1 MEIRRDRYLDR
12 LIAHKGNGR
21 VKIVT
26 GIRRCGKSYLL
37 FQLFKRHLTETGV
50 RPSHIIEIQLEDRS
64 NKELRDP
71 DACLAFIKKQ
81 IKDQKPYYLLI
92 DEVQLMGEFEDV
104 LNSCLHIQNL
114 DTYVTGSN
122 SKFLSKDIITEFRG
136 RGDEMYLRPLSFRE
150 FRTTCEDKPF
160 DDAWTEYMTYGGLPY
175 CALLPSREE
184 KADYLK
190 RLFDEVFLRDIIERN
205 RVQNDAQMES
215 LLNVISSAVGSL
227 TNPRKLE
234 DTFASSGMGKLSAST
249 IKQYLDYLCD
259 AFMIEQAERYDIK
272 GKRYISTPYK
282 YYFTDT
288 GLRNARLNLTSSSS
302 FAPRPSL
309 SELKWPSVW
318 RRFRQLEETHL
329 MENVVYNELCL
340 RGYSVDVGV
349 VEINERQADG
359 KYVRKQIEVDFV
371 CNKADERVYVQSAF
385 SIPTTEKRLQE
396 ERPLVNVGDGFRK
409 VVVTKDNVLR
419 HNDENG
425 ILIMSLQEFLMDERA
440 LEK

>member
-1 MEIRRDRYLDR
+1 MEIRRDRYLER

-37 FQLFKRHLTETGV
+37 FQLFKRHLIETGIK
-50 RPSHIIEIQLEDRS
+50 PNHIIEIQLEDRS

-92 DEVQLMGEFEDV
+92 DEVQLMDEFEDV
-104 LNSCLHIQNL
+104 LNSCLHIENL

-136 RGDEMYLRPLSFRE
+136 RGDEMYLRPLCFKE
-150 FRTTCEDKPF
+150 FRTIKPDKPF
-160 DDAWTEYMTYGGLPY
+160 DEVWTEYMTFGGLPY
-175 CALLPSREE
+175 CALLPTREE

-190 RLFDEVFLRDIIERN
+190 HLFDEVFLRDIIERN
-205 RVQNDAQMES
+205 KVQNDAQLES

-227 TNPRKLE
+227 TNPKKLE
-234 DTFASSGMGKLSAST
+234 DTFTSSGTGKLSAYT

-288 GLRNARLNLTSSSS
+288 GLRNARLN
-302 FAPRPSL
+302 
-309 SELKWPSVW
+309 
-318 RRFRQLEETHL
+318 FRQLEETHL
-329 MENVVYNELCL
+329 MENVMYNELCL

-349 VEINERQADG
+349 VEINERQEDG

-385 SIPTTEKRLQE
+385 SIPTTEKRQQE

-409 VVVTKDNVLR
+409 VVVTKDNVMR

-425 ILIMSLQEFLMDERA
+425 ILIMSLQEFLMDEGA

>member
-1 MEIRRDRYLDR
+1 MEIRRDRYLER

-37 FQLFKRHLTETGV
+37 FQLFKRHLIETGV
-50 RPSHIIEIQLEDRS
+50 KPNHIIEIQLEDRS
-64 NKELRDP
+64 NKELRNP

-92 DEVQLMGEFEDV
+92 DEVQLMDEFEDV

-136 RGDEMYLRPLSFRE
+136 RGDEMYLRPLSFKE
-150 FRTTCEDKPF
+150 FRTIQPDKPF
-160 DDAWTEYMTYGGLPY
+160 DDVWTEYMTFGGLPY
-175 CALLPSREE
+175 CALLPTREE

-190 RLFDEVFLRDIIERN
+190 HLFDEVFLRDIIERN
-205 RVQNDAQMES
+205 KIQNDAQLES
-215 LLNVISSAVGSL
+215 LLNIISSTVGSL
-227 TNPRKLE
+227 TNPKKLE
-234 DTFASSGMGKLSAST
+234 DTFTSSGMGKLSAST

-288 GLRNARLNLTSSSS
+288 GLRNARLN
-302 FAPRPSL
+302 
-309 SELKWPSVW
+309 
-318 RRFRQLEETHL
+318 FRQLEETHL
-329 MENVVYNELCL
+329 MENVMFNELCL

-349 VEINERQADG
+349 VEINERQEDG

-385 SIPTTEKRLQE
+385 SIPTTEKRQQE
-396 ERPLVNVGDGFRK
+396 ERPLVHVGDGFRK
-409 VVVTKDNVLR
+409 VVVTKDNVIR

-425 ILIMSLQEFLMDERA
+425 ILIMSLQEFLMDKGA

>member
-1 MEIRRDRYLDR
+1 MEIRRDKYLKK

-37 FQLFKRHLTETGV
+37 FQLFKRHLIESGV
-50 RPSHIIEIQLEDRS
+50 KPNHILEIQLEDRS
-64 NKELRDP
+64 NKELRNP

-92 DEVQLMGEFEDV
+92 DEVQLMDEFEDV

-136 RGDEMYLRPLSFRE
+136 RGDEMYLRPLSFKE
-150 FRTTCEDKPF
+150 YRTIQPDTPF
-160 DDAWTEYMTYGGLPY
+160 DDVWTEYMTFGGLPY

-205 RVQNDAQMES
+205 RVQNDAQLES

-227 TNPRKLE
+227 TNPKKLE
-234 DTFASSGMGKLSAST
+234 DTFISSGTGKLSAVT

-288 GLRNARLNLTSSSS
+288 GLRNARLN
-302 FAPRPSL
+302 
-309 SELKWPSVW
+309 
-318 RRFRQLEETHL
+318 FRQLEETHL
-329 MENVVYNELCL
+329 MENVMYNELCL
-340 RGYSVDVGV
+340 RGYSVDVGM
-349 VEINERQADG
+349 VEINERQENG

-385 SIPTTEKRLQE
+385 SIPTTEKRQQE

-425 ILIMSLQEFLMDERA
+425 ILIMSLQEFLMDEGA

>member
-1 MEIRRDRYLDR
+1 MEIRRDRYLEK

-37 FQLFKRHLTETGV
+37 FQLFKRHLIETGV
-50 RPSHIIEIQLEDRS
+50 ELNHIIEIQLEDRS
-64 NKELRDP
+64 NKELRNP

-92 DEVQLMGEFEDV
+92 DEVQLMDEFEDV

-136 RGDEMYLRPLSFRE
+136 RGDEMYLRPLSFKE
-150 FRTTCEDKPF
+150 FKTIQPDKPF
-160 DDAWTEYMTYGGLPY
+160 DDVWTEYMTFGGLPY

-205 RVQNDAQMES
+205 RVQNDAQLES

-227 TNPRKLE
+227 TNPKKLE
-234 DTFASSGMGKLSAST
+234 DTFTSFGTGKLSAVT

-288 GLRNARLNLTSSSS
+288 GLRNARLN
-302 FAPRPSL
+302 
-309 SELKWPSVW
+309 
-318 RRFRQLEETHL
+318 FRQLEETHL
-329 MENVVYNELCL
+329 MENVMYNELCL

-349 VEINERQADG
+349 VEINERQENG

-385 SIPTTEKRLQE
+385 SIPTTEKRQQE

-409 VVVTKDNVLR
+409 VVVTKDNVIR

>member
-1 MEIRRDRYLDR
+1 MEIRRDRYLER

-37 FQLFKRHLTETGV
+37 FQLFKRHLIEAGV
-50 RPSHIIEIQLEDRS
+50 KPNHIIEILLEDRS
-64 NKELRDP
+64 NKELRNP

-81 IKDQKPYYLLI
+81 IKDQKPYFLLI
-92 DEVQLMGEFEDV
+92 DEVQMMDEFEDV

-136 RGDEMYLRPLSFRE
+136 RGDEMYLRPLSFKE
-150 FRTTCEDKPF
+150 YRTIQPDKPF
-160 DDAWTEYMTYGGLPY
+160 DDVWTEYMTFGGLPY

-205 RVQNDAQMES
+205 RVQNDTQLES

-227 TNPRKLE
+227 TNPKKLE
-234 DTFASSGMGKLSAST
+234 DTFTSSGTGKLSAVT

-282 YYFTDT
+282 YYFTDA
-288 GLRNARLNLTSSSS
+288 GLRNARLN
-302 FAPRPSL
+302 
-309 SELKWPSVW
+309 
-318 RRFRQLEETHL
+318 FRQLEETHL
-329 MENVVYNELCL
+329 MENVMYNELCL

-349 VEINERQADG
+349 VEINERQENG

-385 SIPTTEKRLQE
+385 SIPTTEKRQQE

-409 VVVTKDNVLR
+409 VVVTKDNVIR

-425 ILIMSLQEFLMDERA
+425 ILIMSLQEFLMDDGA

>member
-1 MEIRRDRYLDR
+1 MEIGRDRYLER

-37 FQLFKRHLTETGV
+37 FQLFKSHLTETGV
-50 RPSHIIEIQLEDRS
+50 KPTHIIEIQLEDRS

-92 DEVQLMGEFEDV
+92 DEVQLMDEFEDV
-104 LNSCLHIQNL
+104 LNSCLHIENL

-122 SKFLSKDIITEFRG
+122 SKFLSKDIVTEFRG
-136 RGDEMYLRPLSFRE
+136 RGDEIYLRPLSFKE
-150 FRTTCEDKPF
+150 FTTTQPDKPF
-160 DDAWTEYMTYGGLPY
+160 DEVWTEYMTFGGLPY

-190 RLFDEVFLRDIIERN
+190 HLFDEVFFRDIIERN
-205 RVQNDAQMES
+205 RVQNDAQLES

-234 DTFASSGMGKLSAST
+234 DTFTSSGTGKLSAST
-249 IKQYLDYLCD
+249 IKQYLDHLCD
-259 AFMIEQAERYDIK
+259 AFIIEQAERYGIK

-288 GLRNARLNLTSSSS
+288 GLRNARLN
-302 FAPRPSL
+302 
-309 SELKWPSVW
+309 
-318 RRFRQLEETHL
+318 FRQLEETHL
-329 MENVVYNELCL
+329 MENVMYNELCL

-349 VEINERQADG
+349 VEINERQGDG

-385 SIPTTEKRLQE
+385 SIPTTEKRQQE

-409 VVVTKDNVLR
+409 VVVTKDNVIR

-425 ILIMSLQEFLMDERA
+425 ILIMSLQEFLMDEGA

>member
-1 MEIRRDRYLDR
+1 MEIRRDRYLER

-37 FQLFKRHLTETGV
+37 FQLFKRHLIESGV
-50 RPSHIIEIQLEDRS
+50 KPNHIIEIQLEDRS
-64 NKELRDP
+64 NKGLRNP

-92 DEVQLMGEFEDV
+92 DEVQLMDEFEDV

-136 RGDEMYLRPLSFRE
+136 RGDEMYLRPLSFKE
-150 FRTTCEDKPF
+150 YKTIQPDKPF
-160 DDAWTEYMTYGGLPY
+160 DDVWAEYMTFGGLPY
-175 CALLPSREE
+175 CALLPTREE

-190 RLFDEVFLRDIIERN
+190 HLFDEVFLRDIIERN
-205 RVQNDAQMES
+205 KVQNDAQLES

-227 TNPRKLE
+227 TNPKKLE
-234 DTFASSGMGKLSAST
+234 DTFTSSGAGKLSAYT

-288 GLRNARLNLTSSSS
+288 GLRNARLN
-302 FAPRPSL
+302 
-309 SELKWPSVW
+309 
-318 RRFRQLEETHL
+318 FRQLEETHL
-329 MENVVYNELCL
+329 MENVMYNELCL

-349 VEINERQADG
+349 VEILERQEDG

-409 VVVTKDNVLR
+409 VVVTKDNVIR

-425 ILIMSLQEFLMDERA
+425 ILIMSLQEFLMDEA
-440 LEK
+440 AID

>member
-1 MEIRRDRYLDR
+1 MVEIRRDRYLER
-12 LIAHKGNGR
+12 LIVHKGNGR

-37 FQLFKRHLTETGV
+37 FQLFKRHLIETGIK
-50 RPSHIIEIQLEDRS
+50 PNHIIEIQLEDRS

-92 DEVQLMGEFEDV
+92 DEVQLMDEFADV

-136 RGDEMYLRPLSFRE
+136 RGDEMYLRPLSFKE
-150 FRTTCEDKPF
+150 FRTIQSDKPF
-160 DDAWTEYMTYGGLPY
+160 DDVWTEYMTFGGLPY
-175 CALLPSREE
+175 CALLPTREE

-190 RLFDEVFLRDIIERN
+190 HLFDEVFLRDIIERN
-205 RVQNDAQMES
+205 RVQNDAQLES

-227 TNPRKLE
+227 TNPKKLE
-234 DTFASSGMGKLSAST
+234 DTFASSGAGKLSAFT

-288 GLRNARLNLTSSSS
+288 GLRNARLN
-302 FAPRPSL
+302 
-309 SELKWPSVW
+309 
-318 RRFRQLEETHL
+318 FRQLEETHL
-329 MENVVYNELCL
+329 MENVMYNELCL

-349 VEINERQADG
+349 VEINERQEDG

-385 SIPTTEKRLQE
+385 SIPTTEKRQQE
-396 ERPLVNVGDGFRK
+396 ERPLVNVSDGFRK

-425 ILIMSLQEFLMDERA
+425 ILIMSLQEFLMDEGA

>member
-1 MEIRRDRYLDR
+1 MEIRRDRYLER

-37 FQLFKRHLTETGV
+37 FQLFKRHLIETGV
-50 RPSHIIEIQLEDRS
+50 KQNHIIEIQLEDRS

-92 DEVQLMGEFEDV
+92 DEVQLMSEFEDV

-136 RGDEMYLRPLSFRE
+136 RGDEMYLWPLSFKE
-150 FRTTCEDKPF
+150 FRTTQPDKPF
-160 DDAWTEYMTYGGLPY
+160 DDVWTEYMTFGGLPY
-175 CALLPSREE
+175 CALLPTREE

-190 RLFDEVFLRDIIERN
+190 HLFDEVFLRDIIERN
-205 RVQNDAQMES
+205 KIQNDAQLES
-215 LLNVISSAVGSL
+215 LLNIISSAVGSL
-227 TNPRKLE
+227 TNPKKLE
-234 DTFASSGMGKLSAST
+234 DTFTSSGAGKLSAYT

-288 GLRNARLNLTSSSS
+288 GLRNARLN
-302 FAPRPSL
+302 
-309 SELKWPSVW
+309 
-318 RRFRQLEETHL
+318 FRQLEETHL
-329 MENVVYNELCL
+329 MENVMYNELCL

-349 VEINERQADG
+349 VEILARQEDG

-385 SIPTTEKRLQE
+385 SIPTTEKRQQE
-396 ERPLVNVGDGFRK
+396 ERPLVNVGDGFKK
-409 VVVTKDNVLR
+409 VVVTKDNVIR

-425 ILIMSLQEFLMDERA
+425 ILIMSLQEFLMDEGA

>member
-1 MEIRRDRYLDR
+1 MEIRRDRYLER

-37 FQLFKRHLTETGV
+37 FQLFKRHLIEAGV
-50 RPSHIIEIQLEDRS
+50 KPNHIIEILLEDRS
-64 NKELRDP
+64 NKELRNP

-81 IKDQKPYYLLI
+81 IKDQKPYFLLI
-92 DEVQLMGEFEDV
+92 DEVQMMDEFEDV
-104 LNSCLHIQNL
+104 LNRCLHIQNL

-136 RGDEMYLRPLSFRE
+136 RGDEMYLRPLSFKE
-150 FRTTCEDKPF
+150 FRTTQPDKPF
-160 DDAWTEYMTYGGLPY
+160 DDVWMEYMTFGGLPY
-175 CALLPSREE
+175 CALLPTREE

-205 RVQNDAQMES
+205 KVQNDAQLES

-234 DTFASSGMGKLSAST
+234 DTFASSGTGKLSAST

-288 GLRNARLNLTSSSS
+288 GLRNARLN
-302 FAPRPSL
+302 
-309 SELKWPSVW
+309 
-318 RRFRQLEETHL
+318 FRQLEETHL
-329 MENVVYNELCL
+329 MENVMYNELCL

-349 VEINERQADG
+349 VEINERQENG

-385 SIPTTEKRLQE
+385 SIPTTEKRQQE

-409 VVVTKDNVLR
+409 VVVTKDNVIR

-425 ILIMSLQEFLMDERA
+425 ILIMSLQEFLMDEGA

>member
-1 MEIRRDRYLDR
+1 MEIRRDRYLER

-37 FQLFKRHLTETGV
+37 FQLFKRHLIETGV
-50 RPSHIIEIQLEDRS
+50 RPNHIIEIQLEDRS

-71 DACLAFIKKQ
+71 DACLTFIKKQ

-92 DEVQLMGEFEDV
+92 DEVQLMSEFEDV

-136 RGDEMYLRPLSFRE
+136 RGDEMYLRPLSFKE
-150 FRTTCEDKPF
+150 FRTTQPDKPF
-160 DDAWTEYMTYGGLPY
+160 EEVWTEYMTFGGLPY
-175 CALLPSREE
+175 CALLPTREE

-205 RVQNDAQMES
+205 RVQNDAQLES

-227 TNPRKLE
+227 TNPKKLE
-234 DTFASSGMGKLSAST
+234 DTFTSSGAGKLSAFT

-288 GLRNARLNLTSSSS
+288 GLRNARLN
-302 FAPRPSL
+302 
-309 SELKWPSVW
+309 
-318 RRFRQLEETHL
+318 FRQLEETHL
-329 MENVVYNELCL
+329 MENVMYNELCL

-349 VEINERQADG
+349 VEINERQEDG

-385 SIPTTEKRLQE
+385 SIPTTEKRQQE

-409 VVVTKDNVLR
+409 VVVTKDNVIR

-425 ILIMSLQEFLMDERA
+425 ILIISLKEFLMDERA

>member
-1 MEIRRDRYLDR
+1 MEIRRDRYLER

-37 FQLFKRHLTETGV
+37 FQLFKRHLIETGV
-50 RPSHIIEIQLEDRS
+50 RQNHIIEIQLEDRS

-71 DACLAFIKKQ
+71 DACLTFIKKQ

-92 DEVQLMGEFEDV
+92 DEVQLMSEFEDV

-136 RGDEMYLRPLSFRE
+136 RGDEMYLRPLSFKE
-150 FRTTCEDKPF
+150 FRTTQPDKPF
-160 DDAWTEYMTYGGLPY
+160 EEVWTEYMTFGGLPY
-175 CALLPSREE
+175 CALLPTREE

-205 RVQNDAQMES
+205 RVQNDAQLES

-227 TNPRKLE
+227 TNPKKLE
-234 DTFASSGMGKLSAST
+234 DTFTSSEAGKLSAFT

-288 GLRNARLNLTSSSS
+288 GLRNARLN
-302 FAPRPSL
+302 
-309 SELKWPSVW
+309 
-318 RRFRQLEETHL
+318 FRQLEETHL
-329 MENVVYNELCL
+329 MENVMYNELCL

-349 VEINERQADG
+349 VEINERQENG

-385 SIPTTEKRLQE
+385 SIPTTEKRQQE

-409 VVVTKDNVLR
+409 VVVTKDNVIR

-425 ILIMSLQEFLMDERA
+425 ILIMSLKEFLMDEGA

>member
-1 MEIRRDRYLDR
+1 MEIRRDRYLER

-37 FQLFKRHLTETGV
+37 FQLFKRHLIETGV
-50 RPSHIIEIQLEDRS
+50 KLNHIIEIQLEDRS
-64 NKELRDP
+64 NKELRNP
-71 DACLAFIKKQ
+71 DVCLAFIKKR

-92 DEVQLMGEFEDV
+92 DEVQLMDEFEDV

-136 RGDEMYLRPLSFRE
+136 RGDEMYLRPLSFKE
-150 FRTTCEDKPF
+150 YRTIQPDKPF
-160 DDAWTEYMTYGGLPY
+160 DDVWTEYMTFGGLPY

-190 RLFDEVFLRDIIERN
+190 HLFDEVFLRDIIERN
-205 RVQNDAQMES
+205 KVQNDAQLES

-227 TNPRKLE
+227 TNPKKLE
-234 DTFASSGMGKLSAST
+234 DTFTSSGTGKLSAIT

-288 GLRNARLNLTSSSS
+288 GLRNARLN
-302 FAPRPSL
+302 
-309 SELKWPSVW
+309 
-318 RRFRQLEETHL
+318 FRQLEETHL
-329 MENVVYNELCL
+329 MENVMYNELCL

-349 VEINERQADG
+349 VEINERQEDG

-385 SIPTTEKRLQE
+385 SIPTIEKRQQE

-409 VVVTKDNVLR
+409 VVVTKDNVIR

-425 ILIMSLQEFLMDERA
+425 ILIMSLKEFLMDEGA

>member
-1 MEIRRDRYLDR
+1 MEIRRDRYLER

-37 FQLFKRHLTETGV
+37 FQLFKRHLIETGV
-50 RPSHIIEIQLEDRS
+50 RQNHIIEIQLEDRS

-71 DACLAFIKKQ
+71 DACLTFIKKQ
-81 IKDQKPYYLLI
+81 IKDQKLYYLLI
-92 DEVQLMGEFEDV
+92 DEVQLMSEFEDV

-136 RGDEMYLRPLSFRE
+136 RGDEMYLWPLSFKE
-150 FRTTCEDKPF
+150 FRTPQPDKPF
-160 DDAWTEYMTYGGLPY
+160 DEVWTEYMTFGGLPY
-175 CALLPSREE
+175 CALLPTREE

-190 RLFDEVFLRDIIERN
+190 HLFDEVFLRDIIERN
-205 RVQNDAQMES
+205 KVQNDAQLES

-227 TNPRKLE
+227 TNPKKLE
-234 DTFASSGMGKLSAST
+234 DTFTSSGGGKLSAYT

-282 YYFTDT
+282 FYFTDT
-288 GLRNARLNLTSSSS
+288 GLRNARLN
-302 FAPRPSL
+302 
-309 SELKWPSVW
+309 
-318 RRFRQLEETHL
+318 FRQLEETHL
-329 MENVVYNELCL
+329 MENVMYNELCL

-349 VEINERQADG
+349 VEILERQADG

-425 ILIMSLQEFLMDERA
+425 ILIMSLQEFLMDEGA

>member
-1 MEIRRDRYLDR
+1 
-12 LIAHKGNGR
+12 
-21 VKIVT
+21 
-26 GIRRCGKSYLL
+26 L
-37 FQLFKRHLTETGV
+37 FQLFKRHLIETGV
-50 RPSHIIEIQLEDRS
+50 KLNHIIEIQLEDRS
-64 NKELRDP
+64 NKELRNP
-71 DACLAFIKKQ
+71 DACLAFIKKL

-92 DEVQLMGEFEDV
+92 DEVQLMDEFEDV

-136 RGDEMYLRPLSFRE
+136 RGDEMYLRPLSFKE
-150 FRTTCEDKPF
+150 FKTIQPDKPF
-160 DDAWTEYMTYGGLPY
+160 DDVWTEYMTFGGLPY

-190 RLFDEVFLRDIIERN
+190 HLFDEVFLRDIIERN
-205 RVQNDAQMES
+205 KVQNDAQLES
-215 LLNVISSAVGSL
+215 LLNVVSSAVGSL
-227 TNPRKLE
+227 TNPKKLE
-234 DTFASSGMGKLSAST
+234 DTFTSSGTGKLSAIT

-288 GLRNARLNLTSSSS
+288 GLRNARLN
-302 FAPRPSL
+302 
-309 SELKWPSVW
+309 
-318 RRFRQLEETHL
+318 FRQLEETHL
-329 MENVVYNELCL
+329 MENVMYNELCL

-349 VEINERQADG
+349 VEINERQEDG

-385 SIPTTEKRLQE
+385 SIPTTEKRQQE
-396 ERPLVNVGDGFRK
+396 ERSLVNVGDGFRK
-409 VVVTKDNVLR
+409 VVVTKDNVIR

-425 ILIMSLQEFLMDERA
+425 ILIMSLQEFLMDEGA

>member
-1 MEIRRDRYLDR
+1 MEIRRDRYLER

-37 FQLFKRHLTETGV
+37 FQLFKRNLIETGV
-50 RPSHIIEIQLEDRS
+50 KPNHIIEIQLEDRS
-64 NKELRDP
+64 NKELRNP

-92 DEVQLMGEFEDV
+92 DEVQLMDEFEDV

-136 RGDEMYLRPLSFRE
+136 RGDEMYLRPLSFKE
-150 FRTTCEDKPF
+150 YRTIQPDKAF
-160 DDAWTEYMTYGGLPY
+160 DDVWTEYMTFGGLPY

-205 RVQNDAQMES
+205 RVQNDAQLES

-227 TNPRKLE
+227 TNPKKLE
-234 DTFASSGMGKLSAST
+234 DTFTSSGTGKLSAVT

-288 GLRNARLNLTSSSS
+288 GLRNARLN
-302 FAPRPSL
+302 
-309 SELKWPSVW
+309 
-318 RRFRQLEETHL
+318 FRQLEETHL
-329 MENVVYNELCL
+329 MENVMYNELCL

-349 VEINERQADG
+349 VEINERQEDG

-385 SIPTTEKRLQE
+385 SIPTTEKRQQE

-409 VVVTKDNVLR
+409 VVVTKDNVIR

>member
-1 MEIRRDRYLDR
+1 MEIRRDRYLER

-37 FQLFKRHLTETGV
+37 FQLFKRHLIETGV
-50 RPSHIIEIQLEDRS
+50 KPNHIIEIQLEDRS
-64 NKELRDP
+64 NKELRNP
-71 DACLAFIKKQ
+71 DVCLAFIKKQ
-81 IKDQKPYYLLI
+81 IKDQKSYYLLI
-92 DEVQLMGEFEDV
+92 DEVQLMDEFEDV

-136 RGDEMYLRPLSFRE
+136 RGDEMYLRPLSFKE
-150 FRTTCEDKPF
+150 YRTIQPDKPF
-160 DDAWTEYMTYGGLPY
+160 DDVWTEYMTFGGLPY

-205 RVQNDAQMES
+205 RVQNDAQLES

-227 TNPRKLE
+227 TNPKKLE
-234 DTFASSGMGKLSAST
+234 DTFTSSGTGKLSAVT

-288 GLRNARLNLTSSSS
+288 GLRNARLN
-302 FAPRPSL
+302 
-309 SELKWPSVW
+309 
-318 RRFRQLEETHL
+318 FRQLEETHL
-329 MENVVYNELCL
+329 MENVMYNELCL

-349 VEINERQADG
+349 VEINERQEDG

-385 SIPTTEKRLQE
+385 SIPTTEKRQQE

-409 VVVTKDNVLR
+409 VVVTKDNVIR

>member
-1 MEIRRDRYLDR
+1 MEIRRDRYLER

-21 VKIVT
+21 VKVVT

-37 FQLFKRHLTETGV
+37 FQLFKRHLIETGV
-50 RPSHIIEIQLEDRS
+50 KPNHIIEIQLEDRS

-71 DACLAFIKKQ
+71 DACLTFIKKQ

-92 DEVQLMGEFEDV
+92 DEVQLMSEFEDV
-104 LNSCLHIQNL
+104 LNSCLHIENL

-136 RGDEMYLRPLSFRE
+136 RGDEMYLRPLSFKE
-150 FRTTCEDKPF
+150 YRTIQPDKAF
-160 DDAWTEYMTYGGLPY
+160 DDVWTEYMTFGGLPY
-175 CALLPSREE
+175 CALLPTREE

-205 RVQNDAQMES
+205 KVQNDAQLES
-215 LLNVISSAVGSL
+215 LLNIISSAVGSL
-227 TNPRKLE
+227 TNPKKLE
-234 DTFASSGMGKLSAST
+234 DTFTSSGAGKLSAFT

-288 GLRNARLNLTSSSS
+288 GLRNARLN
-302 FAPRPSL
+302 
-309 SELKWPSVW
+309 
-318 RRFRQLEETHL
+318 FRQLEETHL
-329 MENVVYNELCL
+329 MENVMYNELCL

-349 VEINERQADG
+349 VEINERQEDG

-385 SIPTTEKRLQE
+385 SIPTTEKRQQE

-409 VVVTKDNVLR
+409 VVVTKDNVIR

>member
-1 MEIRRDRYLDR
+1 MTMEIRRDRYLER

-37 FQLFKRHLTETGV
+37 FQFFKRHLIETGV
-50 RPSHIIEIQLEDRS
+50 KPNHIIEIQLEDRS
-64 NKELRDP
+64 NKELRNP

-92 DEVQLMGEFEDV
+92 DEVQLMDEFEDV
-104 LNSCLHIQNL
+104 LNSCLHIENL

-136 RGDEMYLRPLSFRE
+136 RGDEMYLRPLSFKE
-150 FRTTCEDKPF
+150 YRTIQPDKPF
-160 DDAWTEYMTYGGLPY
+160 DDVWTEYMTFGGLPY

-184 KADYLK
+184 KADYLN

-205 RVQNDAQMES
+205 RVQNDAQLES

-227 TNPRKLE
+227 TNPKKLE
-234 DTFASSGMGKLSAST
+234 DTFTSSGTGKLSAVT

-288 GLRNARLNLTSSSS
+288 GLRNARLN
-302 FAPRPSL
+302 
-309 SELKWPSVW
+309 
-318 RRFRQLEETHL
+318 FRQLEETHL
-329 MENVVYNELCL
+329 MENVMYNELCL

-349 VEINERQADG
+349 VEINERQEDG

-385 SIPTTEKRLQE
+385 SIPTTEKRQQE

-409 VVVTKDNVLR
+409 VVVTKDNVIR

>member
-1 MEIRRDRYLDR
+1 MEIRRDRYLER

-50 RPSHIIEIQLEDRS
+50 KPNHIIEIQLEDRT

-92 DEVQLMGEFEDV
+92 DEVQLMSEFEDV

-136 RGDEMYLRPLSFRE
+136 RGDEMYLRPLSFKE
-150 FRTTCEDKPF
+150 FRTTQPDKPF
-160 DDAWTEYMTYGGLPY
+160 DEVWTEYMTFGGLPY
-175 CALLPSREE
+175 CALLLTREE

-227 TNPRKLE
+227 TNPKKLE
-234 DTFASSGMGKLSAST
+234 DTFTSSGAGKLSAIT

-288 GLRNARLNLTSSSS
+288 GLRNARLN
-302 FAPRPSL
+302 
-309 SELKWPSVW
+309 
-318 RRFRQLEETHL
+318 FRQLEETHL
-329 MENVVYNELCL
+329 MENVMYNELCL

-349 VEINERQADG
+349 VEINERQEDG

-425 ILIMSLQEFLMDERA
+425 ILIMSLQEFLMDEGA

>member
-1 MEIRRDRYLDR
+1 MEIRRDRSQER

-37 FQLFKRHLTETGV
+37 FQLFKRHLIETGIK
-50 RPSHIIEIQLEDRS
+50 PNHIIEIQLEDRS

-92 DEVQLMGEFEDV
+92 DEVQLMDEFEDV
-104 LNSCLHIQNL
+104 LNSCLHIENL

-136 RGDEMYLRPLSFRE
+136 RGDEMYLRPLCFKE
-150 FRTTCEDKPF
+150 FRTIKPDKPF
-160 DDAWTEYMTYGGLPY
+160 DEVWTEYMTFGGLPY
-175 CALLPSREE
+175 CALLPTREE

-190 RLFDEVFLRDIIERN
+190 HLFDEVFLRDIIERN
-205 RVQNDAQMES
+205 KVQNDAQLES

-227 TNPRKLE
+227 TNPKKLE
-234 DTFASSGMGKLSAST
+234 DTFTSSGTGKLSAYT

-288 GLRNARLNLTSSSS
+288 GLRNARLN
-302 FAPRPSL
+302 
-309 SELKWPSVW
+309 
-318 RRFRQLEETHL
+318 FRQLEETHL
-329 MENVVYNELCL
+329 MENVMYNELCL

-349 VEINERQADG
+349 VEINERQEDG

-385 SIPTTEKRLQE
+385 SIPTTEKRQQE

-409 VVVTKDNVLR
+409 VVVTKDNVMR

-425 ILIMSLQEFLMDERA
+425 ILIMSLQEFLMDEGA

>member
-1 MEIRRDRYLDR
+1 MEIRRDRYLER

-37 FQLFKRHLTETGV
+37 FQLFKRHLIETGV
-50 RPSHIIEIQLEDRS
+50 KPNQIIEIQLEDRS
-64 NKELRDP
+64 NKELRNP

-92 DEVQLMGEFEDV
+92 DEVQLMDEFEDV

-136 RGDEMYLRPLSFRE
+136 RGDEMYLRPLSFKE
-150 FRTTCEDKPF
+150 FRTIQPDKPF
-160 DDAWTEYMTYGGLPY
+160 DDVWTEYMTFGGLPY
-175 CALLPSREE
+175 CALLPTREE

-190 RLFDEVFLRDIIERN
+190 HLFDEVFLRDIIERN
-205 RVQNDAQMES
+205 KVQNDAQMES
-215 LLNVISSAVGSL
+215 LLNIISSAVGSL
-227 TNPRKLE
+227 TNPKKLE
-234 DTFASSGMGKLSAST
+234 DTFTSSGMGKLSAST

-288 GLRNARLNLTSSSS
+288 GLRNARLN
-302 FAPRPSL
+302 
-309 SELKWPSVW
+309 
-318 RRFRQLEETHL
+318 FRQLEETHL
-329 MENVVYNELCL
+329 MENVMYNELCL

-349 VEINERQADG
+349 VEINERQEDG

-385 SIPTTEKRLQE
+385 SIPTTEKRQQE

-409 VVVTKDNVLR
+409 VVVTKDNVIR

-425 ILIMSLQEFLMDERA
+425 ILIMSLQEFLMDEGA

>member
-1 MEIRRDRYLDR
+1 
-12 LIAHKGNGR
+12 
-21 VKIVT
+21 
-26 GIRRCGKSYLL
+26 
-37 FQLFKRHLTETGV
+37 
-50 RPSHIIEIQLEDRS
+50 
-64 NKELRDP
+64 
-71 DACLAFIKKQ
+71 
-81 IKDQKPYYLLI
+81 
-92 DEVQLMGEFEDV
+92 
-104 LNSCLHIQNL
+104 
-114 DTYVTGSN
+114 
-122 SKFLSKDIITEFRG
+122 
-136 RGDEMYLRPLSFRE
+136 MYLRPLSFKE
-150 FRTTCEDKPF
+150 YRTIQPDKPF
-160 DDAWTEYMTYGGLPY
+160 DDLWTEYMTFGGLPY

-205 RVQNDAQMES
+205 RVQNDAQLES

-227 TNPRKLE
+227 TNPKKLE
-234 DTFASSGMGKLSAST
+234 DTFTSSGTGKLSAFT

-288 GLRNARLNLTSSSS
+288 GLRNARLN
-302 FAPRPSL
+302 
-309 SELKWPSVW
+309 
-318 RRFRQLEETHL
+318 FRQLEETHL
-329 MENVVYNELCL
+329 MENVMYNELCL

-349 VEINERQADG
+349 VEINERQEDG

-385 SIPTTEKRLQE
+385 SIPTTEKRQQE

-409 VVVTKDNVLR
+409 VVVTKDNVIR

>member
-1 MEIRRDRYLDR
+1 MEIRRDRYLER

-37 FQLFKRHLTETGV
+37 FQLFKRHLIETGV
-50 RPSHIIEIQLEDRS
+50 KPNHIIEILLEDRS
-64 NKELRDP
+64 NKELRNP

-92 DEVQLMGEFEDV
+92 DEVQLMDEFEDV
-104 LNSCLHIQNL
+104 LNSCLHIENL

-136 RGDEMYLRPLSFRE
+136 RGDEMYLRPLSFKE
-150 FRTTCEDKPF
+150 YRTIQPDKPF
-160 DDAWTEYMTYGGLPY
+160 DDVWTEYMTFGGLPY

-205 RVQNDAQMES
+205 RVQNDAQLES

-227 TNPRKLE
+227 TNPKKLE
-234 DTFASSGMGKLSAST
+234 DTFTSSGTGKLSAVT

-288 GLRNARLNLTSSSS
+288 GLRNARLN
-302 FAPRPSL
+302 
-309 SELKWPSVW
+309 
-318 RRFRQLEETHL
+318 FRQLEETHL
-329 MENVVYNELCL
+329 MENVMYNELCL

-349 VEINERQADG
+349 VEINERQEDG

-385 SIPTTEKRLQE
+385 SIPTTEKRQQE

-409 VVVTKDNVLR
+409 VVVTKDNVIR

-425 ILIMSLQEFLMDERA
+425 ILIMSLHEFLMDERA
-440 LEK
+440 LEKFV

>member
-1 MEIRRDRYLDR
+1 MEIRRDRYLER

-37 FQLFKRHLTETGV
+37 FQLFKRHLIETGV
-50 RPSHIIEIQLEDRS
+50 KPNHIIEIQLEDRS
-64 NKELRDP
+64 NKELRNP

-92 DEVQLMGEFEDV
+92 DEVQLMDEFEDV
-104 LNSCLHIQNL
+104 LNSCLHIENL

-136 RGDEMYLRPLSFRE
+136 RGDEMYLRPLSFKE
-150 FRTTCEDKPF
+150 YRTIQPDKPF
-160 DDAWTEYMTYGGLPY
+160 DDVWTEYMTFGGLPY

-205 RVQNDAQMES
+205 RVQNDAQLES

-227 TNPRKLE
+227 TNPKKLE
-234 DTFASSGMGKLSAST
+234 DTFTSSGTGKLSAVT

-282 YYFTDT
+282 YYFIDT
-288 GLRNARLNLTSSSS
+288 GLRNARLN
-302 FAPRPSL
+302 
-309 SELKWPSVW
+309 
-318 RRFRQLEETHL
+318 FRQLEETHL
-329 MENVVYNELCL
+329 MENVMYNELCL

-349 VEINERQADG
+349 VEINERQEDG

-385 SIPTTEKRLQE
+385 SIPTTEKRQQE

-409 VVVTKDNVLR
+409 VVVTKD
-419 HNDENG
+419 G
-425 ILIMSLQEFLMDERA
+425 
-440 LEK
+440 

>member
-1 MEIRRDRYLDR
+1 MEIRRDRYLER

-37 FQLFKRHLTETGV
+37 FQLFKRHLIETGV
-50 RPSHIIEIQLEDRS
+50 KLNHIIEIQLEDRS
-64 NKELRDP
+64 NKELRNP
-71 DACLAFIKKQ
+71 DVCLAFIKKR

-92 DEVQLMGEFEDV
+92 DEVQLMDEFEDV

-136 RGDEMYLRPLSFRE
+136 RGDEMYLRPLSFKE
-150 FRTTCEDKPF
+150 YRTIQPDKPF
-160 DDAWTEYMTYGGLPY
+160 DDVWTEYMTFGGLPY

-190 RLFDEVFLRDIIERN
+190 HMFDEVFLRDIIERN
-205 RVQNDAQMES
+205 KVQNDAQLES

-227 TNPRKLE
+227 TNPKKLE
-234 DTFASSGMGKLSAST
+234 DTFTSSGTGKLSAIT

-288 GLRNARLNLTSSSS
+288 GLRNARLN
-302 FAPRPSL
+302 
-309 SELKWPSVW
+309 
-318 RRFRQLEETHL
+318 FRQLEETHL
-329 MENVVYNELCL
+329 MENVMYNELCL

-349 VEINERQADG
+349 VEINERQEDG

-385 SIPTTEKRLQE
+385 SIPTIEKRQQE

-409 VVVTKDNVLR
+409 VVVTKDNVIR

-425 ILIMSLQEFLMDERA
+425 ILIMSLQEFLMDEGA

>member
-1 MEIRRDRYLDR
+1 MTMEIRRDRYLER
-12 LIAHKGNGR
+12 LIAHKGNGC

-37 FQLFKRHLTETGV
+37 FQFFKRHLIETGV
-50 RPSHIIEIQLEDRS
+50 KPNHIIEIQLEDRS
-64 NKELRDP
+64 NKELRNP

-92 DEVQLMGEFEDV
+92 DEVQLMDEFEDV

-136 RGDEMYLRPLSFRE
+136 RGDEMYLRSLSFKE
-150 FRTTCEDKPF
+150 YRTIQPDKPF
-160 DDAWTEYMTYGGLPY
+160 DDVWTEYMTFGGLPY

-205 RVQNDAQMES
+205 RVQNDAQLES

-227 TNPRKLE
+227 TNPKKLE
-234 DTFASSGMGKLSAST
+234 DTFTSSGTGKLSAVT

-288 GLRNARLNLTSSSS
+288 GLRNARLN
-302 FAPRPSL
+302 
-309 SELKWPSVW
+309 
-318 RRFRQLEETHL
+318 FRQLEETHL
-329 MENVVYNELCL
+329 MENVMYNELCL

-349 VEINERQADG
+349 VEINERQEDG

-371 CNKADERVYVQSAF
+371 CNKADERVYVQSVF
-385 SIPTTEKRLQE
+385 SIPTTEKRQQE

-409 VVVTKDNVLR
+409 VVVTKDNVIR

>member
-1 MEIRRDRYLDR
+1 MEIRRDRYLER

-37 FQLFKRHLTETGV
+37 FQLFKRHLIETGV
-50 RPSHIIEIQLEDRS
+50 KPNHIIEIQLEDRS
-64 NKELRDP
+64 NKELRSP

-81 IKDQKPYYLLI
+81 IKDQKSYYLLI
-92 DEVQLMGEFEDV
+92 DEVQLMDEFEDV

-136 RGDEMYLRPLSFRE
+136 RGDEMYLRPLSFKE
-150 FRTTCEDKPF
+150 YRTIQPDKPF
-160 DDAWTEYMTYGGLPY
+160 DDVWTEYMTFGGLPY

-205 RVQNDAQMES
+205 RVQNDAQLES

-227 TNPRKLE
+227 TNPKKLE
-234 DTFASSGMGKLSAST
+234 DTFTSSGTGKLSAVT

-259 AFMIEQAERYDIK
+259 AFMIERAERYDIK

-288 GLRNARLNLTSSSS
+288 GLRNARLN
-302 FAPRPSL
+302 
-309 SELKWPSVW
+309 
-318 RRFRQLEETHL
+318 FRQLEETHL
-329 MENVVYNELCL
+329 MENVMYNELCL

-349 VEINERQADG
+349 VEINERQEDG

-385 SIPTTEKRLQE
+385 SIPTTEKRQQE

-409 VVVTKDNVLR
+409 VVVTKDNVIR

-425 ILIMSLQEFLMDERA
+425 ILIMSLQEYLMDERA

>member
-1 MEIRRDRYLDR
+1 MEIRRDRYLGR

-37 FQLFKRHLTETGV
+37 FQLFKRHLIETGV
-50 RPSHIIEIQLEDRS
+50 KPNHIIEIQLEDRS
-64 NKELRDP
+64 NKEIRNP

-92 DEVQLMGEFEDV
+92 DEVQLMDEFEDV

-136 RGDEMYLRPLSFRE
+136 RGDEMYLRPLSFKE
-150 FRTTCEDKPF
+150 FRTIQPDKPF
-160 DDAWTEYMTYGGLPY
+160 DDVWTEYMTFGGLPY
-175 CALLPSREE
+175 CALLPTREE

-190 RLFDEVFLRDIIERN
+190 HLFDEVFLRDIIERN
-205 RVQNDAQMES
+205 RVQNDAQLES

-227 TNPRKLE
+227 TNPKKLE
-234 DTFASSGMGKLSAST
+234 DTFTSSGTGKLSAFT
-249 IKQYLDYLCD
+249 IKQYLDYLCY

-288 GLRNARLNLTSSSS
+288 GLRNARLN
-302 FAPRPSL
+302 
-309 SELKWPSVW
+309 
-318 RRFRQLEETHL
+318 FRQLEETHL
-329 MENVVYNELCL
+329 MENVMYNELCL

-349 VEINERQADG
+349 VEINERQEDG

-385 SIPTTEKRLQE
+385 SIPTTEKRQQE

-409 VVVTKDNVLR
+409 VVVTKDNVIR

-425 ILIMSLQEFLMDERA
+425 ILILSLQEFLMDERA

>member
-1 MEIRRDRYLDR
+1 MEIRRDRYLER

-37 FQLFKRHLTETGV
+37 FQLFKRHLIETGV
-50 RPSHIIEIQLEDRS
+50 KPNHIIEIQLEDRS
-64 NKELRDP
+64 NKELRNP

-92 DEVQLMGEFEDV
+92 DEVQLMDEFEDV

-136 RGDEMYLRPLSFRE
+136 RGDEMYLRPLSFKE
-150 FRTTCEDKPF
+150 FRTIQPDKPF
-160 DDAWTEYMTYGGLPY
+160 DDVWTEYMTFGGLPY
-175 CALLPSREE
+175 CALLPTREE

-190 RLFDEVFLRDIIERN
+190 HLFDEVFLRDIIERN
-205 RVQNDAQMES
+205 KVQNDAQMES
-215 LLNVISSAVGSL
+215 LLNIISSAVGSL
-227 TNPRKLE
+227 TNPKKLE
-234 DTFASSGMGKLSAST
+234 DTFTSSGMGKLSAST

-288 GLRNARLNLTSSSS
+288 GLRNARLN
-302 FAPRPSL
+302 
-309 SELKWPSVW
+309 
-318 RRFRQLEETHL
+318 FRQLEETHL
-329 MENVVYNELCL
+329 MENVMYNELCL

-349 VEINERQADG
+349 VEINERQEDG

-385 SIPTTEKRLQE
+385 SIPTTEKRQQE

-409 VVVTKDNVLR
+409 VVVTKDNVIR

-425 ILIMSLQEFLMDERA
+425 ILIMSLQEFLMDEGA